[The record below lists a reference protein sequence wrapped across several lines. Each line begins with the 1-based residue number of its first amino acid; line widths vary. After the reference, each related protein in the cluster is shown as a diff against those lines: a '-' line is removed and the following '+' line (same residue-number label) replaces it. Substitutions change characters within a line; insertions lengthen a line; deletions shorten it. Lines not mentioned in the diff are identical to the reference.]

1 MYKECY
7 INIADGFNRRDKDW
21 QSLKPETKRKV
32 METLTVFILCGGKSS
47 RMQSEKGLVLFQ
59 EKPFIEHII
68 KAILPITENI
78 KLITATKE
86 YDYLPY
92 EKIPDIVVDKG
103 PLGGIYTALT
113 SSETQFNL
121 ILSCDIPL
129 ISTGLLS
136 ELISKHNEEAE
147 ITIFASESRMH
158 PLIGI
163 YSKKVLP
170 VIKSAIDNN
179 DLKMMNLIAN
189 VPHQIIKIEESENF
203 HLTNINSADELN
215 DLNINL
221 S

>member
-1 MYKECY
+1 
-7 INIADGFNRRDKDW
+7 
-21 QSLKPETKRKV
+21 
-32 METLTVFILCGGKSS
+32 METPTVFILCGGKSS

-68 KAILPITENI
+68 RAILPITDQI
-78 KLITATKE
+78 KMITASKE

-92 EKIPDIVVDKG
+92 QKIPDIIAEKG
-103 PLGGIYTALT
+103 PLGGIYTAL
-113 SSETQFNL
+113 SHSETEFNL

-129 ISTGLLS
+129 ISTELLQ
-136 ELISKHNEEAE
+136 ELISKHTEEAG
-147 ITIFASESRMH
+147 ITVFASESRIH

-163 YSKKVLP
+163 YSKKVISI
-170 VIKSAIDNN
+170 IKDAVDSNE
-179 DLKMMNLIAN
+179 LKMMDLLAK
-189 VPHQIIKIEESENF
+189 VPHQIVNIEESENF

>member
-1 MYKECY
+1 
-7 INIADGFNRRDKDW
+7 
-21 QSLKPETKRKV
+21 
-32 METLTVFILCGGKSS
+32 MEKLTAFILCGGKSS

-68 KAILPITENI
+68 QAILPVTENI
-78 KLITATKE
+78 KLITNTKE
-86 YDYLPY
+86 YDYLQFQ
-92 EKIPDIVVDKG
+92 KIEDNIKDKG
-103 PLGGIYTALT
+103 PLGGIYTALYH
-113 SSETQFNL
+113 SETELNL
-121 ILSCDIPL
+121 ILSCDVPL
-129 ISTGLLS
+129 ISTSLLT

-147 ITIFASESRMH
+147 ITIFATESRLH

-163 YSKKVLP
+163 YSKKLLP
-170 VIKSAIDNN
+170 LIKETIDTD
-179 DLKMMNLIAN
+179 DLKMMNFITK

>member
-1 MYKECY
+1 MK
-7 INIADGFNRRDKDW
+7 
-21 QSLKPETKRKV
+21 T
-32 METLTVFILCGGKSS
+32 TVFILCGGKST

-68 KAILPITENI
+68 QAILPITDNI
-78 KLITATKE
+78 KLITASKE
-86 YDYLPY
+86 YDYLAY
-92 EKIPDIVVDKG
+92 EKIPDLIVDKG
-103 PLGGIYTALT
+103 PLGGIYTAL
-113 SSETQFNL
+113 SNSETEFNL

-129 ISTGLLS
+129 ISTELLQ
-136 ELISKHNEEAE
+136 ELISKHNTEAQ
-147 ITIFASESRMH
+147 ITVFASESRLH

-170 VIKSAIDNN
+170 VIKSAIDND
-179 DLKMMNLIAN
+179 DLKMMNLLAN
-189 VPHQIIKIEESENF
+189 IPHQIIHIEESENF

>member
-1 MYKECY
+1 
-7 INIADGFNRRDKDW
+7 
-21 QSLKPETKRKV
+21 

-92 EKIPDIVVDKG
+92 EKIPDIVLDKG
-103 PLGGIYTALT
+103 PLGGIFTALT
-113 SSETQFNL
+113 YSENQFNL

-215 DLNINL
+215 DLNSNL
-221 S
+221 I

>member
-1 MYKECY
+1 
-7 INIADGFNRRDKDW
+7 
-21 QSLKPETKRKV
+21 

-68 KAILPITENI
+68 KAILPITEQI
-78 KLITATKE
+78 KLITASKE

-92 EKIPDIVVDKG
+92 EKMPDIVSDKG
-103 PLGGIYTALT
+103 PLGGIYTALSNSKT
-113 SSETQFNL
+113 EFNL

-129 ISTGLLS
+129 ISTELLK
-136 ELISKHNEEAE
+136 ELISKHTEEAG
-147 ITIFASESRMH
+147 ITIFASESRLH

-163 YSKKVLP
+163 YSKKILP
-170 VIKSAIDNN
+170 VIKKAIETDE
-179 DLKMMNLIAN
+179 LKMMDLLAK
-189 VPHQIIKIEESENF
+189 VPHQIINIDESENF
-203 HLTNINSADELN
+203 PLTNINSADELK

>member
-1 MYKECY
+1 
-7 INIADGFNRRDKDW
+7 
-21 QSLKPETKRKV
+21 
-32 METLTVFILCGGKSS
+32 MEILTVFILCGGKSS

-59 EKPFIEHII
+59 DKPFIEHII
-68 KAILPITENI
+68 QAILPITDQI

-92 EKIPDIVVDKG
+92 QKIPDIISDKG

-113 SSETQFNL
+113 CSETEFNL

-129 ISTGLLS
+129 ISTELLS
-136 ELISKHNEEAE
+136 ELISKHNNEAE
-147 ITIFASESRMH
+147 VTVFASESKLH

-163 YSKKVLP
+163 YSKKLLP

-189 VPHQIIKIEESENF
+189 IPHQVINIDESENF

>member
-1 MYKECY
+1 MK
-7 INIADGFNRRDKDW
+7 F
-21 QSLKPETKRKV
+21 ETK
-32 METLTVFILCGGKSS
+32 ETMNISVFILCGGKSS

-68 KAILPITENI
+68 KAILPITEQI
-78 KLITATKE
+78 KLITASKE

-92 EKIPDIVVDKG
+92 EKIPDIISDKG
-103 PLGGIYTALT
+103 PLGGIYTAL
-113 SSETQFNL
+113 SNSETEFNL

-129 ISTGLLS
+129 ISTELLT
-136 ELISKHNEEAE
+136 ELISKHTEEAG
-147 ITIFASESRMH
+147 ITVFASESKTH

-163 YSKKVLP
+163 YSKKIVP
-170 VIKSAIDNN
+170 IIKNAIDS
-179 DLKMMNLIAN
+179 DELKMMDLLAK
-189 VPHQIIKIEESENF
+189 VPHQILNIEESENF

>member
-1 MYKECY
+1 
-7 INIADGFNRRDKDW
+7 
-21 QSLKPETKRKV
+21 
-32 METLTVFILCGGKSS
+32 METISVFILCGGKSS

-59 EKPFIEHII
+59 GKPFIEHII
-68 KAILPITENI
+68 QAILPISDQI

-92 EKIPDIVVDKG
+92 QKIPDIILDKG

-113 SSETQFNL
+113 NSETEFNL

-129 ISTGLLS
+129 ISTELLS
-136 ELISKHNEEAE
+136 ELISKHNNEAE
-147 ITIFASESRMH
+147 ITVFASESRLH

-170 VIKSAIDNN
+170 VIKSAIDN
-179 DLKMMNLIAN
+179 DELKMMDLLAKI
-189 VPHQIIKIEESENF
+189 PHQILNIDESENF
-203 HLTNINSADELN
+203 HLTNINSVDELN

>member
-1 MYKECY
+1 MK
-7 INIADGFNRRDKDW
+7 
-21 QSLKPETKRKV
+21 
-32 METLTVFILCGGKSS
+32 TLTVFILCGGKSS

-59 EKPFIEHII
+59 DKPFIEHII
-68 KAILPITENI
+68 QAILPITENI
-78 KLITATKE
+78 KLITNTRE

-92 EKIPDIVVDKG
+92 LKIPDIIADKG
-103 PLGGIYTALT
+103 PLGGIYTAL
-113 SSETQFNL
+113 SHSETNFNL

-129 ISTGLLS
+129 ISTELLS

-147 ITIFASESRMH
+147 ITVFASESRLH

-163 YSKKVLP
+163 YSKKALP
-170 VIKSAIDNN
+170 VVKSAIDNN

-189 VPHQIIKIEESENF
+189 VPHQIIKIDESENF

>member
-1 MYKECY
+1 MK
-7 INIADGFNRRDKDW
+7 
-21 QSLKPETKRKV
+21 
-32 METLTVFILCGGKSS
+32 TLTAFILCGGKSS
-47 RMQSEKGLVLFQ
+47 RMKSEKGLVLFQ

-68 KAILPITENI
+68 KAILPITKNI
-78 KLITATKE
+78 QLVTNTKE

-92 EKIPDIVVDKG
+92 HKSADIVKDKG

-113 SSETQFNL
+113 NSETEFNL

-129 ISTGLLS
+129 ISS
-136 ELISKHNEEAE
+136 ELLAELIAKHNQEAQ
-147 ITIFASESRMH
+147 ITVFATESRIH

-163 YSKKVLP
+163 YSKKLLP
-170 VIKSAIDNN
+170 IIKQAIDKNE
-179 DLKMMNLIAN
+179 LKMMDFLSK

-203 HLTNINSADELN
+203 PLTNINSADELN

>member
-1 MYKECY
+1 MKT
-7 INIADGFNRRDKDW
+7 
-21 QSLKPETKRKV
+21 LK
-32 METLTVFILCGGKSS
+32 VFILCGGKSS

-59 EKPFIEHII
+59 NKPFIEHII
-68 KAILPITENI
+68 QAILPITDNI
-78 KLITATKE
+78 TLITNTNE
-86 YDYLPY
+86 YDYLAY
-92 EKIPDIVVDKG
+92 TKIPDIVTDKG
-103 PLGGIYTALT
+103 PLGGIYTAL
-113 SSETQFNL
+113 SNSESEFNL

-129 ISTGLLS
+129 ISTELLS
-136 ELISKHNEEAE
+136 ELISKQNDEAE
-147 ITIFASESRMH
+147 ISVFASESRMH

-189 VPHQIIKIEESENF
+189 VPHQIIKIDESENF

>member
-1 MYKECY
+1 
-7 INIADGFNRRDKDW
+7 
-21 QSLKPETKRKV
+21 

-68 KAILPITENI
+68 QAILPITDQI

-92 EKIPDIVVDKG
+92 QKIPDIISDKG

-113 SSETQFNL
+113 NSEIEFNL

-129 ISTGLLS
+129 ISTELLT
-136 ELISKHNEEAE
+136 ELISKHNNEAE
-147 ITIFASESRMH
+147 VTVFASESKLH

-170 VIKSAIDNN
+170 VIKSAIDN
-179 DLKMMNLIAN
+179 DQLKMMNLIAGI
-189 VPHQIIKIEESENF
+189 PHQIINIEESENF

-215 DLNINL
+215 DLNMNL